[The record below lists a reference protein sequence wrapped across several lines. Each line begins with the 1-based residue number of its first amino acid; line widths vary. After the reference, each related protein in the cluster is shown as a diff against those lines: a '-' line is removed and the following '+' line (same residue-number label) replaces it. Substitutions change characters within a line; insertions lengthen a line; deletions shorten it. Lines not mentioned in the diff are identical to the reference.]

1 MNKNIIQKKTPQNY
15 HGPSVPN
22 MILSYQAF
30 YITKFFWIT
39 SKIFHLEIT
48 ILAVAELIEKVEEI
62 KTNTR
67 TWGCGISRF
76 RVMALWSGRGGHKF
90 LFSTGQTFCQKL
102 LFHIVAMSGLK
113 RFRIVT
119 HCYPVSFS
127 IKTLFCKTNNIEN
140 QTWDKTK

>member
-76 RVMALWSGRGGHKF
+76 RVMAL
-90 LFSTGQTFCQKL
+90 
-102 LFHIVAMSGLK
+102 
-113 RFRIVT
+113 
-119 HCYPVSFS
+119 
-127 IKTLFCKTNNIEN
+127 
-140 QTWDKTK
+140 